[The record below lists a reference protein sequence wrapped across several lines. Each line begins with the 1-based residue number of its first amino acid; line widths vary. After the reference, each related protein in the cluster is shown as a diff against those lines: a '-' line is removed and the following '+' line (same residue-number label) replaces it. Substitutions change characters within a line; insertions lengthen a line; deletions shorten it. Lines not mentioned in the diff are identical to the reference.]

1 MAMTTKRTHKIALIP
16 GDGIG
21 PEVSGSVVSILE
33 AAGAATGVAFDWH
46 RYDAGAE
53 AFDKTGE
60 YIPQVL
66 YDSIE
71 KNKVALK
78 GPVTTPIGGGFA
90 SINVT
95 LRKKVELF
103 ANFPPVKN
111 LPGLKP
117 RDPGLDLI
125 IVGPDIADRCA
136 WVEQCLVSAVG

>member
-1 MAMTTKRTHKIALIP
+1 MAMTTKRTHKITLIP

-21 PEVSGSVVSILE
+21 PEVTGAVVSILE
-33 AAGAATGVAFDWH
+33 AAGEATGVAFDWH

-78 GPVTTPIGGGFA
+78 GPGTTPIGGGFFA
-90 SINVT
+90 SNVKDAQEVWAIGDLT
-95 LRKKVELF
+95 SRDKV
-103 ANFPPVKN
+103 
-111 LPGLKP
+111 PG
-117 RDPGLDLI
+117 
-125 IVGPDIADRCA
+125 A
-136 WVEQCLVSAVG
+136 AVGDAN